1 MKKIEVGGLIPHSV
15 NCGCVIKRASG
26 TRDSRETG
34 PHHMAVIRRCR
45 GVHRERTVFLNL
57 IEVLLF
63 MTFHCFCYVYPDSS
77 LGKESACSAR
87 RPRFDSWVRKLP
99 WRRDRPPTPVFW
111 PGESHG
117 LCSPWG
123 RKESDTTERLSLHS
137 LLFTLCN
144 SARDSVKHMY
154 NLVHI
159 LFHLAYRGML
169 NIAPWG
175 AQGDLLVSPP
185 CR

>member
-1 MKKIEVGGLIPHSV
+1 MLS
-15 NCGCVIKRASG
+15 A
-26 TRDSRETG
+26 T
-34 PHHMAVIRRCR
+34 
-45 GVHRERTVFLNL
+45 L
-57 IEVLLF
+57 
-63 MTFHCFCYVYPDSS
+63 CYVYPDSS
-77 LGKESACSAR
+77 VGEESACSAR
-87 RPRFDSWVRKLP
+87 RPRFDSWVRKIP

-137 LLFTLCN
+137 LLFTFCN

-159 LFHLAYRGML
+159 LFHLAYYGML

-175 AQGDLLVSPP
+175 AQGDLVVSPSVDKSLHPLTPNPRSFPP
-185 CR
+185 CSPSPRGTHRFVSVSQVDLYRILDSTCKW